1 VTDVPSLDNLL
12 QRALL
17 AYNARAL
24 HAGAGA
30 GVHVA
35 AFLNEVA
42 ADVLKV
48 MGARNSVEREFL
60 AETYRCLS
68 VAADNPLGQSCR
80 EREDLLN
87 GACHGLAHAL
97 LFGPQGRAG
106 EEEVHEL
113 LAERWTASFPRA
125 WTSSPRRAHAGR
137 WAPAPRWS
145 PPKGAERWAVLF
157 RRAHRTASRT

>member
-1 VTDVPSLDNLL
+1 VTDAPSLDNLL

-42 ADVLKV
+42 ADVLRV
-48 MGARNSVEREFL
+48 MGARDSVEREFL
-60 AETYRCLS
+60 AEAYRCLS
-68 VAADNPLGQSCR
+68 LAADNPLGQSCR

-113 LAERWTASFPRA
+113 LAERWTASLLAWSMVFP
-125 WTSSPRRAHAGR
+125 PRLDVV
-137 WAPAPRWS
+137 S
-145 PPKGAERWAVLF
+145 PPCACGALGARPALVSAER
-157 RRAHRTASRT
+157 S

>member
-1 VTDVPSLDNLL
+1 MTDAPSLDDLL

-30 GVHVA
+30 GVHAA
-35 AFLNEVA
+35 AFLNEVSA
-42 ADVLKV
+42 GVLKV
-48 MGARNSVEREFL
+48 MDARDPVEREFL
-60 AETYRCLS
+60 AEAYRCLS
-68 VAADNPLGQSCR
+68 LAADNPLGQSCR

-97 LFGPQGRAG
+97 LFGAQGRAG

-113 LAERWTASFPRA
+113 LAEGWTASLLAWSMVFPSRLDVV
-125 WTSSPRRAHAGR
+125 
-137 WAPAPRWS
+137 S
-145 PPKGAERWAVLF
+145 PPCACGALGARPG
-157 RRAHRTASRT
+157 R